1 MDTISILAAPAGS
14 GSRSGASWA
23 ISAAV
28 LALVVALIQHKRK
41 RTPKSVGVL
50 MLIAGAGIAGA
61 TGIAGDFL
69 RKGGALLGTV
79 VNEGTAKA
87 FGVAVPAVLVV
98 GVGLWVAHDLWPRT
112 KTPSKQLPWL
122 ALALPTLMVIAGGV
136 WAGVGG
142 DVLDGLGTT
151 TADVASAFVK
161 GW

>member
-61 TGIAGDFL
+61 AGIAGDFL
-69 RKGGALLGTV
+69 RKGGDLLGTV
-79 VNEGTAKA
+79 VSEGTAKA

-98 GVGLWVAHDLWPRT
+98 GAGLWIAHDMWP
-112 KTPSKQLPWL
+112 KNKPSKLLPWL

-151 TADVASAFVK
+151 TADLASAFVK